1 MAEEEKKEEEKKEG
15 TEVEAPKKSRK
26 KFIIIIA
33 LALLVLGGGGAG
45 AYIFLLKGDPPAEEG
60 SVDGEDG
67 AEGADDEVLD
77 GEIEVLAL
85 EPFIVN
91 LMNTSGS
98 RYLKITINL
107 ELPASV
113 KKEMELK
120 KAQVRDSII
129 ILLSSKDY
137 SDISSVPG
145 KYQLRDE
152 VGARVNLI
160 LTEGKVKSVYFTE
173 FVIQ

>member
-1 MAEEEKKEEEKKEG
+1 MAEEEKEE
-15 TEVEAPKKSRK
+15 VQEAEEPKKSK
-26 KFIIIIA
+26 KKLIIIIVV
-33 LALLVLGGGGAG
+33 ALLVLGGGGAG
-45 AYIFLLKGDPPAEEG
+45 VYFFLLKGNPPAEEEG
-60 SVDGEDG
+60 VEGEEG
-67 AEGADDEVLD
+67 AEEEASAS
-77 GEIEVLAL
+77 IEVVAL

-91 LMNTSGS
+91 LMNSAGN

-107 ELPASV
+107 ELSAAV
-113 KKEMELK
+113 KAEMETK
-120 KAQVRDSII
+120 KAQIRDSII

-160 LTEGKVKSVYFTE
+160 LTEGKIKSVYFTE

>member
-1 MAEEEKKEEEKKEG
+1 MAEEEKEEAKEAEE
-15 TEVEAPKKSRK
+15 PKKSK
-26 KFIIIIA
+26 KKLIIIIA
-33 LALLVLGGGGAG
+33 ILLLVLGGGGAG
-45 AYIFLLKGDPPAEEG
+45 AYFFLLKGDPPVEEGAAEGEGAEEDE
-60 SVDGEDG
+60 SSDG
-67 AEGADDEVLD
+67 
-77 GEIEVLAL
+77 IEVVAL

-113 KKEMELK
+113 KEEMETK
-120 KAQVRDSII
+120 KAQIRDSII

-160 LTEGKVKSVYFTE
+160 LTEGKIKSVYFTE